1 MRSFG
6 WCRRRYVP
14 VLSSR
19 RWHGGT
25 GSVPGLLYTWRREML
40 ATAMAGFAPVQV
52 AAELEGPASG
62 DARRVAAPGTPG
74 RRMMPPVGRIEVEF
88 PNGVRVRVDGGVDEA
103 ALRGV
108 LAALDEH

>member
-1 MRSFG
+1 M
-6 WCRRRYVP
+6 
-14 VLSSR
+14 SR
-19 RWHGGT
+19 RCPRGGGT
-25 GSVPGLLYTWRREML
+25 AARDLVLGSPDTWRREML